1 MNQKPQNLQVADVDE
16 FLKRYAAGER
26 DFRGIYLCKAN
37 LAGQD
42 LRKVNLINAD
52 LREANLDGA
61 DLRGANLDRANL
73 LNASLLGS
81 DLCGA
86 FLKEVNL
93 TQATLRGAKLCG
105 TRLNWSDLSNTNL
118 TGADLRGT
126 ELIISDLKNTNFSGA
141 DLRGAMIM
149 SLHINCNTSFHG
161 ADVRGAELDD
171 LGSGRALFN
180 GADVRGTKLNN
191 QEIAE
196 ASFNGADLRGAELNE
211 LATDNASFDGAD
223 LRGTYKVTQTDKAT
237 GYHNQGLPFGL
248 TKRLDTWK
256 GLRFRSK
263 TEIIIAEALDRA
275 GVLFL
280 PNCLARL
287 NHPSEP
293 EGRGNKEA
301 DFLIC
306 HQGKWGVIE
315 VDGPHHTPDR
325 RVEEQERERL
335 FRHHGIRVVERFDAA
350 RCYEQPDEV
359 VKQFLQII
367 ANHYP

>member
-1 MNQKPQNLQVADVDE
+1 MNKEPQNLQVADVDE

-26 DFRGIYLCKAN
+26 DFHGIYLCKAN

-42 LRKVNLINAD
+42 LRKVNLINTD
-52 LREANLDGA
+52 LREAKLDGA
-61 DLRGANLDRANL
+61 DLRGCRLFQANLFH
-73 LNASLLGS
+73 ASLRGT
-81 DLCGA
+81 DLSGA

-93 TQATLRGAKLCG
+93 TQAALCGAKLCG
-105 TRLNWSDLSNTNL
+105 TSSDWINLSDANL
-118 TGADLRGT
+118 TGADLRAID
-126 ELIISDLKNTNFSGA
+126 LIFCNLNNTNFSSTDLRGATVFSLYINSRTSFHGA
-141 DLRGAMIM
+141 DLRGA
-149 SLHINCNTSFHG
+149 
-161 ADVRGAELDD
+161 ELYD
-171 LGSGRALFN
+171 LGTGSASFN
-180 GADVRGTKLNN
+180 GADLRGTKLNN
-191 QEIAE
+191 LDIAE
-196 ASFNGADLRGAELNE
+196 ASFNGADLRGAELDD
-211 LATDNASFDGAD
+211 LATDSASFDGAD
-223 LRGTYKVTQTDKAT
+223 LRGTYKVTKTDKAT

-248 TKRLDTWK
+248 RKRLDTWK

-335 FRHHGIRVVERFDAA
+335 FRQHGIRVVERFDAA

-367 ANHYP
+367 ASHYP